1 MVWREERVGKDVDW
15 IKIVWIIKIKW
26 IRTQNIT
33 CVRKLNS
40 SCPKDCPILFKIQIF
55 GF

>member
-1 MVWREERVGKDVDW
+1 MKGGKSRERWWLNKNSVNK
-15 IKIVWIIKIKW
+15 KIKW

-40 SCPKDCPILFKIQIF
+40 SCPKDSPILFKTQIF